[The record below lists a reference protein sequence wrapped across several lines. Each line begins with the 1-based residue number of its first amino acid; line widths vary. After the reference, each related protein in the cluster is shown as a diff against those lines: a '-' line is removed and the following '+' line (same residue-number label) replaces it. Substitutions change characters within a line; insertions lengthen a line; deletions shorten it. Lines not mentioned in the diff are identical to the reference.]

1 MKISEIIKE
10 ATLTELTVDPGIS
23 AALVK
28 KGYRVVSS
36 GMDQLVFLEPGSK
49 MILKIFGTNKVA
61 KSGTLSYPQKS
72 FVAFA
77 QYCEA
82 NPDNQFLPYFSGW
95 ETFEFKGQTYL
106 QIRTERLF
114 ESASVRNIMY
124 ALEQIV
130 GKISDDPSLSAGEVL
145 WKMDRD
151 RVDYLG
157 YADDEDNP
165 HGPPGIEPV
174 MLMMGGEQ
182 GFELFVKTCS
192 DLARIA
198 KQQGFYLDLHAD
210 NFMLGSDGHI
220 VINDP
225 FFSGWSKREI

>member
-10 ATLTELTVDPGIS
+10 ATLTELTVDPGIT
-23 AALVK
+23 AALAK
-28 KGYRVVSS
+28 KGYREV
-36 GMDQLVFLEPGSK
+36 GKGTDQLVFAEPGTG

-61 KSGTLSYPQKS
+61 RAGALSYPQKS

-77 QYCEA
+77 DYCAA

-95 ETFEFKGQTYL
+95 ETFEFKGQNYL

-114 ESASVRNIMY
+114 EAKGAKNMMY
-124 ALEQIV
+124 AMEQMVDYIRQ
-130 GKISDDPSLSAGEVL
+130 DPSLTPAEVL
-145 WKMDRD
+145 WKIDRNSLD
-151 RVDYLG
+151 IIG

-165 HGPPGIEPV
+165 AGPAGVEPV
-174 MLMMGGEQ
+174 ILMMGGLQE
-182 GFELFVKTCS
+182 FEMFVKTCS
-192 DLARIA
+192 DLSTIA
-198 KQQGFYLDLHAD
+198 AKNGFYLDLHKD

>member
-114 ESASVRNIMY
+114 PADYIRNAMHLLGQIADIMRNRPEMTPEKVLQRIDQDG
-124 ALEQIV
+124 LEYQTY
-130 GKISDDPSLSAGEVL
+130 GNE
-145 WKMDRD
+145 
-151 RVDYLG
+151 
-157 YADDEDNP
+157 EQNP
-165 HGPPGIEPV
+165 AGIEPLI
-174 MLMMGGEQ
+174 LMIGGEEE
-182 GFELFVKTCS
+182 FALFIKTLS
-192 DLARIA
+192 DLSTIA

>member
-10 ATLTELTVDPGIS
+10 ATLTELTVDPGIT

-28 KGYRVVSS
+28 KGYREV
-36 GMDQLVFLEPGSK
+36 GKGADQLVFLEPGSK

-61 KSGTLSYPQKS
+61 KPGTLSYPQKS

-95 ETFEFKGQTYL
+95 ETFEFKGQSYL

-114 ESASVRNIMY
+114 EDESIKNIMY

-130 GKISDDPSLSAGEVL
+130 EKIKDDPTSPAGEIL
-145 WKMDRD
+145 WKMDRS

-157 YADDEDNP
+157 YAGDDDNP
-165 HGPPGIEPV
+165 YGPPGIEPV

-182 GFELFVKTCS
+182 EFELFVKTCA
-192 DLARIA
+192 DLALIA
-198 KQQGFYLDLHAD
+198 KQQGFYLDLHQG
-210 NFMLGSDGHI
+210 NFMLGSDGHL

-225 FFSGWSKREI
+225 FFSGWSKREK